1 MATQSDKH
9 LDPDSSKPSNREHLL
24 LTDLGAAPEPEIPQL
39 QPGGPAVK
47 LDDLGPL
54 VVNSD
59 GVRQLVGVLS
69 TMLTV
74 I

>member
-9 LDPDSSKPSNREHLL
+9 LDPDSSDPQPSIDREHLL
-24 LTDLGAAPEPEIPQL
+24 LTDSGTAPEAEIPQL

-47 LDDLGPL
+47 LDDFGPM

-59 GVRQLVGVLS
+59 GVR
-69 TMLTV
+69 
-74 I
+74 